1 MGRLINA
8 IDLGLTS
15 ALSAVVGAVT
25 VVALVASV
33 GAFDYFQAGNSGLS
47 RESLRRALEQG
58 GIIGFTAP
66 SAYRYFKSWKEK
78 RRTSR

>member
-1 MGRLINA
+1 MGRLLEA
-8 IDLGLTS
+8 IDFGLTS
-15 ALSAVVGAVT
+15 ALSAVVGAAA

-33 GAFDYFQAGNSGLS
+33 GVFDYFQTGNSGLN
-47 RESLRRALEQG
+47 RESLLRALEQG

-78 RRTSR
+78 RRTPR

>member
-1 MGRLINA
+1 MARLLET

-15 ALSAVVGAVT
+15 ALSAVVGAVA

-33 GAFDYFQAGNSGLS
+33 GAFDYFQTGNSGLS
-47 RESLRRALEQG
+47 RESLLKALEQG

-78 RRTSR
+78 RSMPR